1 MENNNSENKMPTL
14 EVEQSSDI
22 DQLLSDDIETS
33 DSEGIVEED
42 GRSGFVKL
50 PHGLAL
56 TVSET
61 YPITASEVSKTII
74 LIGPFDSGKTTIETT
89 IYQLFQRK
97 PFAGLFFAGSQSL
110 FGYEERSFYTRL
122 ESKKEIATTPRTSRS
137 ANEIFLHLKLYDNIT
152 KTKTNFL
159 FGDISGEEIYSHLGN
174 VETIAEKMPYLK
186 SVDSYVFIL
195 DGKQL
200 ADKNKRNGVIE
211 EAHTMARTIFDAK
224 LYSSSTRVQVV
235 ISKYDIL
242 KMNDDANLE
251 TTIDKRLQCIVDL
264 LEKYVG
270 EVTVHKVAA
279 MPEPDKLEVGY
290 GLEELLSTWNK
301 PYTDKQVVD
310 SYMIDSQL
318 DSEFNKLI
326 YKMRGGLSNV

>member
-1 MENNNSENKMPTL
+1 MEDNNVENKMPTL

-22 DQLLSDDIETS
+22 DKLINDDIETLDS
-33 DSEGIVEED
+33 DVIIKED
-42 GRSGFVKL
+42 GRSGFIKL

-56 TVSET
+56 TVAET

-97 PFAGLFFAGSQSL
+97 PFAGLYFAGSQSL

-122 ESKKEIATTPRTSRS
+122 ESKKETATTPRTSRF
-137 ANEIFLHLKLYDNIT
+137 ADEIFLHLKLYDSAT
-152 KTKTNFL
+152 KTKTNYL

-174 VETIAEKMPYLK
+174 VETISEKMPYLK
-186 SVDSYVFIL
+186 SADSYVFIL

-200 ADKNKRNGVIE
+200 ADRNKRNGAIDQ
-211 EAHTMARTIFDAK
+211 AYNMARTIFDAK
-224 LYSSSTRVQVV
+224 LYSSSTRVQVL

-242 KMNDDANLE
+242 KKNDDANME
-251 TTIDKRLQCIVDL
+251 ITIDKRLQSIVDL
-264 LEKYVG
+264 LKKYVS

-279 MPEPDKLEVGY
+279 MPEQGDFEVGY

-301 PYTDKQVVD
+301 PYTDNQVVE
-310 SYMIDSQL
+310 SYMIDCQL
-318 DSEFNKLI
+318 NSEFNKLI
-326 YKMRGGLSNV
+326 YKM

>member
-1 MENNNSENKMPTL
+1 MEDNNVENKMPTL

-22 DQLLSDDIETS
+22 DKLINDDIETL
-33 DSEGIVEED
+33 DSNEIIEED
-42 GRSGFVKL
+42 GRSGFIKL

-56 TVSET
+56 TVAET
-61 YPITASEVSKTII
+61 YPITASEVSKMII

-97 PFAGLFFAGSQSL
+97 PFAGLYFAGSQSL

-122 ESKKEIATTPRTSRS
+122 ECKKETATTPRTSRF
-137 ANEIFLHLKLYDNIT
+137 ADEIFLHLKLYDSTT
-152 KTKTNFL
+152 KTKTNYL

-174 VETIAEKMPYLK
+174 VETISEKMPYLK

-200 ADKNKRNGVIE
+200 ADKNKRNGVIDQ
-211 EAHTMARTIFDAK
+211 AYNMARTIFDAK
-224 LYSSSTRVQVV
+224 LYSSSTRVQVL
-235 ISKYDIL
+235 ISKYDII
-242 KMNDDANLE
+242 KKNDDANLE
-251 TTIDKRLQCIVDL
+251 TTIDKRLDCIVDL
-264 LEKYVG
+264 LKKYVS
-270 EVTVHKVAA
+270 EVTLHKVAA
-279 MPEPDKLEVGY
+279 MPEPGDFEVGY

-301 PYTDKQVVD
+301 PRTDNQVVE
-310 SYMIDSQL
+310 SYMIDYQL

-326 YKMRGGLSNV
+326 YKM

>member
-1 MENNNSENKMPTL
+1 MENNNTENKMPTL
-14 EVEQSSDI
+14 EVDQSSDI
-22 DQLLSDDIETS
+22 DKLISDDIETS

-56 TVSET
+56 TVAET

-97 PFAGLFFAGSQSL
+97 PFAGLLFAGSQSL
-110 FGYEERSFYTRL
+110 FGYEERAFYTRL

-137 ANEIFLHLKLYDNIT
+137 ANEIFLHLKLYDNTT
-152 KTKTNFL
+152 KSKTNFL

-174 VETIAEKMPYLK
+174 VETISEKMPYLK
-186 SVDSYVFIL
+186 SVNSYVFIL

-200 ADKNKRNGVIE
+200 ADKNKRNGAIDQ
-211 EAHTMARTIFDAK
+211 AYTMARTIFDAN
-224 LYSSSTRVQVV
+224 LYSASTKVQVV

-264 LEKYVG
+264 LKKYVD

-279 MPEPDKLEVGY
+279 MPEPGNLEVGY

-301 PYTDKQVVD
+301 PHPNKQVFD
-310 SYMIDSQL
+310 SYMIDSPL

-326 YKMRGGLSNV
+326 YKMQGGLSYV

>member
-1 MENNNSENKMPTL
+1 MEDNNVENKMPTL

-22 DQLLSDDIETS
+22 DKLINDDIETL
-33 DSEGIVEED
+33 DSNEIIEED
-42 GRSGFVKL
+42 GRSGFIKL

-56 TVSET
+56 TVAET

-97 PFAGLFFAGSQSL
+97 PFSGLYFAGSQSL

-122 ESKKEIATTPRTSRS
+122 ESKKEIATTPRTSRF
-137 ANEIFLHLKLYDNIT
+137 ADKIFLHLKLYDSTT
-152 KTKTNFL
+152 KTKTNYL

-174 VETIAEKMPYLK
+174 VETISEKMPYLK

-200 ADKNKRNGVIE
+200 ADKNKRNGAIDQ
-211 EAHTMARTIFDAK
+211 AYNMARTIFDAK
-224 LYSSSTRVQVV
+224 LYSSSTRVQVL
-235 ISKYDIL
+235 ISKYDII
-242 KMNDDANLE
+242 KKNDDANLE
-251 TTIDKRLQCIVDL
+251 TTIDKRLECIVDL
-264 LEKYVG
+264 LKKYVS

-279 MPEPDKLEVGY
+279 MPEPGDFEVGY

-301 PYTDKQVVD
+301 PHTDNQVVE
-310 SYMIDSQL
+310 SYMIDCQL

-326 YKMRGGLSNV
+326 YKM

>member
-22 DQLLSDDIETS
+22 NKLLNDDIETS
-33 DSEGIVEED
+33 DLDGIVEED

-56 TVSET
+56 TVTET
-61 YPITASEVSKTII
+61 YPITASEVSKIII

-97 PFAGLFFAGSQSL
+97 PVAGLYFAGSQSL
-110 FGYEERSFYTRL
+110 FGYEERAFHTRL
-122 ESKKEIATTPRTSRS
+122 ESKKEIASTPRTSRA
-137 ANEIFLHLKLYDNIT
+137 ANEIFLHLKLYDNTT
-152 KTKTNFL
+152 KIKTNYL

-174 VETIAEKMPYLK
+174 VETICEKMSYLK
-186 SVDSYVFIL
+186 SADSYVFIL

-200 ADKNKRNGVIE
+200 ADKNTRNGAIDQ
-211 EAHTMARTIFDAK
+211 AFTMARTIFDAM

-235 ISKYDIL
+235 ISKYDVI
-242 KMNDDANLE
+242 KTNADTNLE
-251 TTIDKRLQCIVDL
+251 TTIDERLQCIIDL
-264 LEKYVG
+264 LKKYVD
-270 EVTVHKVAA
+270 EVTVHRVAA
-279 MPEPDKLEVGY
+279 MPEPGDLEVGY

-301 PYTDKQVVD
+301 PRTNKQAVG

-326 YKMRGGLSNV
+326 IKCKEG

>member
-1 MENNNSENKMPTL
+1 MENNNTENKMPTL

-22 DQLLSDDIETS
+22 DKLINDDIETLDS
-33 DSEGIVEED
+33 DGIVGED
-42 GRSGFVKL
+42 GRSGFIKL

-56 TVSET
+56 TVAET

-97 PFAGLFFAGSQSL
+97 PFAGLYFAGSQSL

-122 ESKKEIATTPRTSRS
+122 DSKKETATTPRTSRFTDK
-137 ANEIFLHLKLYDNIT
+137 IFLHLKLYDRST
-152 KTKTNFL
+152 KTKTNYL

-174 VETIAEKMPYLK
+174 VETISEKMPYLK

-200 ADKNKRNGVIE
+200 ADKNKRNGAIDQ
-211 EAHTMARTIFDAK
+211 AYNMARTIFDAK
-224 LYSSSTRVQVV
+224 LYSSSTRVQVL

-242 KMNDDANLE
+242 IKNDDAKLE
-251 TTIDKRLQCIVDL
+251 ATIDKRLQCIVDL
-264 LEKYVG
+264 LKKYVSG
-270 EVTVHKVAA
+270 VTVHKVAA
-279 MPEPDKLEVGY
+279 MPEPGDFEVGY

-301 PYTDKQVVD
+301 QHTDNQVVE
-310 SYMIDSQL
+310 SYTIDCNL
-318 DSEFNKLI
+318 NSEFNKLI
-326 YKMRGGLSNV
+326 YKM

>member
-1 MENNNSENKMPTL
+1 MENNNTENKMPTL
-14 EVEQSSDI
+14 EVEQASDI
-22 DQLLSDDIETS
+22 DKLISDDIETS
-33 DSEGIVEED
+33 NSEGIVEED

-56 TVSET
+56 TVAET

-97 PFAGLFFAGSQSL
+97 PFAGLYFAGSQSL
-110 FGYEERSFYTRL
+110 FGYEERAFYTRL

-137 ANEIFLHLKLYDNIT
+137 ANEIFLHLKLYDNTT

-159 FGDISGEEIYSHLGN
+159 FGDISGEEIYSYLGN
-174 VETIAEKMPYLK
+174 IETISEKMPYLK

-200 ADKNKRNGVIE
+200 ADKNKRNGAIDQ
-211 EAHTMARTIFDAK
+211 AYNMARTIFDAK
-224 LYSSSTRVQVV
+224 LYSSSTRVQIV

-242 KMNDDANLE
+242 KTNDGANLE

-264 LEKYVG
+264 LKKYVN
-270 EVTVHKVAA
+270 EVTVHRVAA
-279 MPEPDKLEVGY
+279 MPEPGDLEVGY

-301 PYTDKQVVD
+301 PRIDKQAAE
-310 SYMIDSQL
+310 SYVIDSQL

-326 YKMRGGLSNV
+326 YKMQGGLSYV

>member
-1 MENNNSENKMPTL
+1 MENNNTENKMPTL
-14 EVEQSSDI
+14 EVEQSLVI
-22 DQLLSDDIETS
+22 DKLINDDIETS
-33 DSEGIVEED
+33 DSEGIAEED

-56 TVSET
+56 TVAET

-97 PFAGLFFAGSQSL
+97 PFAGLYFAGSQSL

-122 ESKKEIATTPRTSRS
+122 ESKKETATTPRTSRS
-137 ANEIFLHLKLYDNIT
+137 ANEIFLHLKLYDSTT
-152 KTKTNFL
+152 KIKTNYL

-174 VETIAEKMPYLK
+174 VETISEKMSYLK

-200 ADKNKRNGVIE
+200 ADKNKRNGVIDQTY
-211 EAHTMARTIFDAK
+211 TMARTIFDAK
-224 LYSSSTRVQVV
+224 LYSPPTRVQVV

-242 KMNDDANLE
+242 KKMDDTNLE
-251 TTIDKRLQCIVDL
+251 NTIDKRLQCIVDL
-264 LEKYVG
+264 VKKYVK

-279 MPEPDKLEVGY
+279 MPETDDLEVGY

-301 PYTDKQVVD
+301 SHNDKQVVE

-326 YKMRGGLSNV
+326 YKM

>member
-1 MENNNSENKMPTL
+1 MENSNTENKVPTL

-22 DQLLSDDIETS
+22 DKLINDDIETLDS
-33 DSEGIVEED
+33 DGIVQED

-56 TVSET
+56 TVAET

-74 LIGPFDSGKTTIETT
+74 LIGPFESGKTTIETT

-97 PFAGLFFAGSQSL
+97 PFAGLYFAGSQTL

-122 ESKKEIATTPRTSRS
+122 ESKKETATTPRTSRF
-137 ANEIFLHLKLYDNIT
+137 ADEIFLHLKLYDITT
-152 KTKTNFL
+152 KTKTNYL

-174 VETIAEKMPYLK
+174 VETICEKMPYLK
-186 SVDSYVFIL
+186 TADSYVFIL

-200 ADKNKRNGVIE
+200 ADKNKRNGAIDQ
-211 EAHTMARTIFDAK
+211 AYNMARTIFDAK
-224 LYSSSTRVQVV
+224 LYSSSTRVQVL

-242 KMNDDANLE
+242 KKDDDAYLE
-251 TTIDKRLQCIVDL
+251 AAIDKRLQCIVDL
-264 LEKYVG
+264 LKKYVS

-279 MPEPDKLEVGY
+279 MPELGGFDVGY
-290 GLEELLSTWNK
+290 GLEELLSTWNAHSNSK
-301 PYTDKQVVD
+301 VVESYT
-310 SYMIDSQL
+310 IDCKL
-318 DSEFNKLI
+318 NSEFNKLI
-326 YKMRGGLSNV
+326 YKM

>member
-1 MENNNSENKMPTL
+1 MEDNNVENKMPTL

-22 DQLLSDDIETS
+22 DKLINDDIETL
-33 DSEGIVEED
+33 DSNEIIEED
-42 GRSGFVKL
+42 GRSGFIKL

-56 TVSET
+56 TVAET

-74 LIGPFDSGKTTIETT
+74 LIGPIDSGKTTIETT

-97 PFAGLFFAGSQSL
+97 PFAGLYFAGSQSL

-122 ESKKEIATTPRTSRS
+122 ESKKETATTPRTSRF
-137 ANEIFLHLKLYDNIT
+137 ADEIFLHLKLYDSTT
-152 KTKTNFL
+152 KTKTNYL

-174 VETIAEKMPYLK
+174 VETISEKMPYLK

-200 ADKNKRNGVIE
+200 ADKNKRNGAIDQ
-211 EAHTMARTIFDAK
+211 AYNMARTIFDAK
-224 LYSSSTRVQVV
+224 LYSSSTRVQVL
-235 ISKYDIL
+235 ISKYDII
-242 KMNDDANLE
+242 KNNDDANLE
-251 TTIDKRLQCIVDL
+251 TTIDKRLECIVDL
-264 LEKYVG
+264 LKKYVR

-279 MPEPDKLEVGY
+279 MPEPGDFEVGY

-301 PYTDKQVVD
+301 PHIDTQVIE
-310 SYMIDSQL
+310 SYMIDCQL

-326 YKMRGGLSNV
+326 YKM

>member
-1 MENNNSENKMPTL
+1 MENNNTENKVPTL

-22 DQLLSDDIETS
+22 YKLINDDIEVS
-33 DSEGIVEED
+33 DSDGIVEED
-42 GRSGFVKL
+42 GRSGFIKL

-56 TVSET
+56 TVAET

-97 PFAGLFFAGSQSL
+97 PFAGLYFAGSLSL

-122 ESKKEIATTPRTSRS
+122 GSKKETATTPRTSRS
-137 ANEIFLHLKLYDNIT
+137 ADEIFLHLKLYDNTT
-152 KTKTNFL
+152 KTKTNYL

-174 VETIAEKMPYLK
+174 VETICEKMPYLK

-200 ADKNKRNGVIE
+200 ADKNKRNGAIDQ
-211 EAHTMARTIFDAK
+211 AYNMARTIFDAK
-224 LYSSSTRVQVV
+224 LYSSSTRVQVL

-242 KMNDDANLE
+242 KKNDGANLE
-251 TTIDKRLQCIVDL
+251 ATIDNQLQCIVDL
-264 LEKYVG
+264 LKKYVS

-279 MPEPDKLEVGY
+279 MPELGDFEVGY
-290 GLEELLSTWNK
+290 GLEELLSIWNK
-301 PYTDKQVVD
+301 AHPDNQVVE
-310 SYMIDSQL
+310 SYAIDYKL
-318 DSEFNKLI
+318 NSEFNKLI
-326 YKMRGGLSNV
+326 YKM

>member
-1 MENNNSENKMPTL
+1 MENNNTENKVPTL
-14 EVEQSSDI
+14 EVEQSSDVDKLI
-22 DQLLSDDIETS
+22 NDDIETS
-33 DSEGIVEED
+33 DSDGIVEED

-56 TVSET
+56 TVAET

-97 PFAGLFFAGSQSL
+97 PFAGLYFAGSQSL

-122 ESKKEIATTPRTSRS
+122 ESKKETATTPRTSRF
-137 ANEIFLHLKLYDNIT
+137 ADEIFLHLKLYDNTT
-152 KTKTNFL
+152 KTKTNYL

-174 VETIAEKMPYLK
+174 VETICEKMPYLK
-186 SVDSYVFIL
+186 SVDSYVFIV

-200 ADKNKRNGVIE
+200 VDKNKRNGAIDQ
-211 EAHTMARTIFDAK
+211 AYNMARTIFDAK
-224 LYSSSTRVQVV
+224 LYSSSTRVQIL

-242 KMNDDANLE
+242 KKNDDANLE
-251 TTIDKRLQCIVDL
+251 ATIDKRLQCIVDL
-264 LEKYVG
+264 LKKYVS

-279 MPEPDKLEVGY
+279 MPELGDFEVGY

-301 PYTDKQVVD
+301 AHSDNQVVE
-310 SYMIDSQL
+310 SYTIDCKL
-318 DSEFNKLI
+318 NSEFNKLI
-326 YKMRGGLSNV
+326 YKI